1 MMSDDW
7 VLTIKQGEAELWANR
22 QFTDVEWNYIKDNI
36 YEKSTE
42 TFFSLADDLIKEKFE
57 EENDD

>member
-1 MMSDDW
+1 MSDDW
-7 VLTIKQGEAELWANR
+7 VLTISQGEAELWANR

-42 TFFSLADDLIKEKFE
+42 
-57 EENDD
+57 